1 MKLQF
6 KIILI
11 LALLVMIVSP
21 VISQKNYVIG
31 NDTIV
36 GYTKHENRI
45 IAIIFQD
52 RNKLEELNFD
62 NNQLLFEYQTT
73 KLKLEDNMKQFS
85 IKDSIN
91 NININKLNIKLT
103 KETKSKNTWKT
114 IGQGGLVVSTIL
126 FIVTLL
132 K

>member
-1 MKLQF
+1 
-6 KIILI
+6 
-11 LALLVMIVSP
+11 MIVSP
-21 VISQKNYVIG
+21 VISQRNYIIG

-62 NNQLLFEYQTT
+62 NNKLIFELEDS
-73 KLKLEDNMKQFS
+73 KLKLQDNIKQFG
-85 IKDSIN
+85 IKDSISN
-91 NININKLNIKLT
+91 TTINKLNNRLT

-114 IGQGGLVVSTIL
+114 IGQGGLVISTIL
-126 FIVTLL
+126 FIFTLL

>member
-1 MKLQF
+1 
-6 KIILI
+6 
-11 LALLVMIVSP
+11 MIVSP

>member
-1 MKLQF
+1 
-6 KIILI
+6 
-11 LALLVMIVSP
+11 MIVSP
-21 VISQKNYVIG
+21 VISQRNYIIG
-31 NDTIV
+31 SDTIV
-36 GYTKHENRI
+36 GYSKHENRK

-62 NNQLLFEYQTT
+62 NNQLIFE
-73 KLKLEDNMKQFS
+73 LEDSKNKLQDNIKQFS

-91 NININKLNIKLT
+91 YATINKLNIKLT
-103 KETKSKNTWKT
+103 TEIKSKNTWKT

>member
-1 MKLQF
+1 
-6 KIILI
+6 
-11 LALLVMIVSP
+11 MIVSP
-21 VISQKNYVIG
+21 ITSQKNYVIG
-31 NDTIV
+31 NDTVV
-36 GYTKHENRI
+36 GYTKQDNRK

-62 NNQLLFEYQTT
+62 NNQLLFEYQNT
-73 KLKLEDNMKQFS
+73 KLKLEDNIKQFS

-91 NININKLNIKLT
+91 NTIINKLNTKLI

-126 FIVTLL
+126 IIVTIL

>member
-1 MKLQF
+1 
-6 KIILI
+6 
-11 LALLVMIVSP
+11 MIVSP
-21 VISQKNYVIG
+21 VITQKNYVIG

-62 NNQLLFEYQTT
+62 NNQLIFELEDS
-73 KLKLEDNMKQFS
+73 KLKLEDNIKQFG
-85 IKDSIN
+85 IKDSTN
-91 NININKLNIKLT
+91 NSIINKLNTKLT

-126 FIVTLL
+126 LIVTIL

>member
-1 MKLQF
+1 
-6 KIILI
+6 
-11 LALLVMIVSP
+11 MIVSP
-21 VISQKNYVIG
+21 VISQRNYVIG

-36 GYTKHENRI
+36 GYTKQDNRI

-62 NNQLLFEYQTT
+62 NNQLIFELEDS
-73 KLKLEDNMKQFS
+73 KLKLQDNIKQFG
-85 IKDSIN
+85 IKDSTN
-91 NININKLNIKLT
+91 NSIINKLNTKLT

-114 IGQGGLVVSTIL
+114 ISQGGIVISTIL
-126 FIVTLL
+126 FIVTIL